1 VNARIVR
8 PPAHR
13 IAPWK
18 NGGGTTAEIAIAPDD
33 ADFAAGRFD
42 WRLSLAR
49 VERDGPF
56 SPFPGID
63 RTILLVE
70 GAGMILHATDSGAR
84 LVLDRRFQPQDFPGE
99 QPIECRLLGGPVRD
113 LNLMVNRA
121 RGHATWQ
128 VLMLDRG
135 AAALP
140 TGAATLVAHLLE
152 GTMAIEGA
160 GIGGAG
166 DVAAAMQAG
175 DTLIAETVAAG
186 AALAARGTGVLFAA
200 TIAPR

>member
-1 VNARIVR
+1 MTVRIVR

-13 IAPWK
+13 VVPWK

-49 VERDGPF
+49 IERDGPF

-70 GAGMILHATDSGAR
+70 GAGMVLHATDSGAR

-99 QPIECRLLGGPVRD
+99 QPVECRLLDGPVRD

-121 RGHATWQ
+121 CCHATWQ

-140 TGAATLVAHLLE
+140 KGTATLVAHALD
-152 GTMAIEGA
+152 GSMTVGN
-160 GIGGAG
+160 GGDTDASLR
-166 DVAAAMQAG
+166 AG
-175 DTLIAETVAAG
+175 DTLIAGADAAG
-186 AALAARGTGVLFAA
+186 AAVSARGTGVLFVAS
-200 TIAPR
+200 IAPR